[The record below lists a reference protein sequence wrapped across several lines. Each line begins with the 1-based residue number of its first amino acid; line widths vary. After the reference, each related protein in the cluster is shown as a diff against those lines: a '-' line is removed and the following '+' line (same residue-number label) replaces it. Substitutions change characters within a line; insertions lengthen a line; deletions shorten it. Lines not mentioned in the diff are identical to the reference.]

1 MGVQTDAPRLS
12 WIATAR
18 DATLRGL
25 NVTGY
30 RVIVSSSPA
39 NLTRNEGDLW
49 DTRKVNAKNTLQS
62 RYAGKPLRAGKS
74 YWWKVQIW
82 DQHEAAGRWSDVA
95 TFTMGMQPSDWTA
108 QWITADPQVLGTD
121 PQKDATA
128 VPVFRHAFRTNG
140 TVKRAILFVSGL
152 GQYEALVN
160 GQPVTD
166 SVLNPGWT
174 DYRKT
179 ILYNAFD
186 VTRELKVGGNVIAV
200 LMGNG
205 MYNVPHTPQRYRK
218 LQGTFGPPKL
228 IAQLI
233 LTHAD
238 GSEETVGTDDSW
250 TTSKSPIT
258 FSSTYGGE
266 DYDARCRRGGSSQ
279 SSTMQSG
286 LRQSATNP
294 FDQGNADLQGCE
306 SDHTKARRDRLRPWP
321 ELLRLA

>member
-1 MGVQTDAPRLS
+1 MDRDCAGRNSSRPERDRLS
-12 WIATAR
+12 SDCVFIA
-18 DATLRGL
+18 
-25 NVTGY
+25 
-30 RVIVSSSPA
+30 
-39 NLTRNEGDLW
+39 
-49 DTRKVNAKNTLQS
+49 
-62 RYAGKPLRAGKS
+62 YAGKPLRAAKS

-205 MYNVPHTPQRYRK
+205 MYNVPHTPQRYQK